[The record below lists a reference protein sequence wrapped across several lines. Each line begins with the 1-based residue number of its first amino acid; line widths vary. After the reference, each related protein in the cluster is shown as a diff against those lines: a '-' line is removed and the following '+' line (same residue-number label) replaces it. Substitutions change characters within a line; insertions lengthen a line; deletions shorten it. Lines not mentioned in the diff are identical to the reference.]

1 MRHLRRLPVLLV
13 ALLLAGCAD
22 AVEPE
27 RPDVQ
32 GTYDFTA
39 TIAER
44 PGAQITGEARIID
57 SSQLDAS
64 FSGTYDVRLLS
75 AGGVEQETDSG
86 SITGGAI
93 NRSGS
98 LSFHFGDV
106 RWSLTGAFEDGTITG
121 TYIRGQGAARLTGSF
136 TAVRRGS

>member
-1 MRHLRRLPVLLV
+1 MRHLRHLPILLATVLLT
-13 ALLLAGCAD
+13 ACTE

-27 RPDVQ
+27 RPDLQ
-32 GTYDFTA
+32 GTYEFTA

-44 PGAQITGEARIID
+44 PGAQFTGEVRIVD

-64 FSGTYDVRLLS
+64 FSGTYDVQLLA

-98 LSFHFGDV
+98 LSFYLGDAQ
-106 RWSLTGAFEDGTITG
+106 WSVMGTFDDGTITG
-121 TYIRGQGAARLTGSF
+121 TYIRGQGAARLTGSV
-136 TAVRRGS
+136 TAVRQGS